1 VTPAPWD
8 HWDIHPSVVIGLAL
22 FGGLYL
28 FWGGTR
34 GEIWRQVS
42 FWASVLVLFFSL
54 NGPLHDLSDTYL
66 FSAHMLQHLIL
77 TLVFPPLLLFGTP
90 AWVVRP
96 LLKPRWVM
104 ALARAITK
112 PLLGGIIFSATI
124 VFWHFPRFY
133 EPAMRHHNLHI
144 FQHLIFI
151 ATSVVMWW
159 PVLSPVPELPRA
171 SYPIQMVYLFLL
183 GLPMSLVGAMIT
195 LADSPIYQFYVEAP
209 LRVWGLS
216 PVADQQ
222 YGGLMMWVPGTLWF
236 WGAMTVIWFRWAA
249 RDEKGDAEL
258 AVPQEAYADLPK
270 VAPIIP
276 RPPSPPRDAA

>member
-1 VTPAPWD
+1 MTPAPWD

-28 FWGGTR
+28 FWGGTKAS
-34 GEIWRQVS
+34 IWRQVS

-77 TLVFPPLLLFGTP
+77 TLAFPPLLLFGTP

-104 ALARAITK
+104 ALARTITK
-112 PLLGGIIFSATI
+112 PLPAGIIFSTTI
-124 VFWHFPRFY
+124 IFWHFPRFY
-133 EPAMRHHNLHI
+133 ELAMRHHNLHI
-144 FQHLIFI
+144 VQHLFFI
-151 ATSVVMWW
+151 AASVVMWW
-159 PVLSPVPELPRA
+159 PVLSPVPELPRT
-171 SYPIQMVYLFLL
+171 SYPLQMVYLFVL

-195 LADSPIYQFYVEAP
+195 LADTPVYRFYVEAP

-216 PVADQQ
+216 PLADQQ
-222 YGGLMMWVPGTLWF
+222 YGGLMMWVPGTLCF

-249 RDEKGDAEL
+249 RDEEGDAEL
-258 AVPQEAYADLPK
+258 AVPQEAYAT
-270 VAPIIP
+270 APRIIP